1 MQKVISLIFFILFN
15 LGSSYSQA
23 SFSYAF
29 ITNQES
35 NKVDVIDLKIQKK
48 IKEISVGDKPAG
60 ITLDSINGYAYISN
74 PESANIT
81 RINIKD
87 FTIRNFK
94 SGKSPLGISY
104 FEKKKSVIV
113 SNWYDNQIS
122 IIKTDGKTSTKPQA
136 VKVGNSPAGIY
147 VANKGKEIYV
157 ANRED
162 NNIHIIDSD
171 KLVLKKKVNVE
182 KAPFGIYSEQKLDFL
197 VVTNVQ
203 SNSISVINK
212 TTHKLIKNIKVG
224 DWPYQAVY
232 DFTKNYLYVTNQR
245 SNSISI
251 IDMYDYKNIKT
262 INEICEYPEGI
273 DISYK
278 HKLIVIACW
287 FEDNIVLLDLESLN
301 VLKKIPT
308 SGGPRAFG
316 KFILEN

>member
-1 MQKVISLIFFILFN
+1 MLKVISLIFFILFD
-15 LGSSYSQA
+15 LGSSYSRE

-35 NKVDVIDLKIQKK
+35 NKVDVIDLEKQKK

-60 ITLDSINGYAYISN
+60 ITLDLINGYVYVSN
-74 PESANIT
+74 PESANVT
-81 RINIKD
+81 KINVKNFEIK
-87 FTIRNFK
+87 NFK
-94 SGKSPLGISY
+94 SGKSPLGIFFS
-104 FEKKKSVIV
+104 EKKKSVIV
-113 SNWYDNQIS
+113 SNWYDNQLS
-122 IIKTDGKTSTKPQA
+122 IIKTDSKINTKPET

-147 VANKGKEIYV
+147 ISNKNNEIYV

-162 NNIHIIDSD
+162 NNVHIIDSD
-171 KLVLKKKVNVE
+171 RLVLKKKVDVE
-182 KAPFGIYSEQKLDFL
+182 KAPFGIYSEKDLDFL
-197 VVTNVQ
+197 IVTNVQ

-212 TTHKLIKNIKVG
+212 TTHNLIKNIKVG

-232 DFTKNYLYVTNQR
+232 DFTKNHLYVTNQR

-251 IDMYDYKNIKT
+251 IDMHDYKNIKT
-262 INEICEYPEGI
+262 KNEICEYPEGI

-287 FEDNIVLLDLESLN
+287 FEDNIILLDLDSLN
-301 VLKKIPT
+301 VLKKIQT

-316 KFILEN
+316 RFILEN

>member
-1 MQKVISLIFFILFN
+1 MLKVISLVFFILFN
-15 LGSSYSQA
+15 LDSAHSRE

-35 NKVDVIDLKIQKK
+35 NKVDVIDLKSQKK
-48 IKEISVGDKPAG
+48 IKEIIVGNKPAG

-74 PESANIT
+74 PESDNIT
-81 RINIKD
+81 EINVKNFKIKN
-87 FTIRNFK
+87 IK
-94 SGKSPLGISY
+94 SGKSPLGIFYS
-104 FEKKKSVIV
+104 EKKKSVIV

-122 IIKTDGKTSTKPQA
+122 IIKTDNKINTNPEIL
-136 VKVGNSPAGIY
+136 KVGNSPAGIY
-147 VANKGKEIYV
+147 ISNKNKEIYV

-162 NNIHIIDSD
+162 NNIHIIDFD
-171 KLVLKKKVNVE
+171 RLAFKKKVNVE
-182 KAPFGIYSEQKLDFL
+182 KAPFGVYSEKELDFL
-197 VVTNVQ
+197 IVTNVQ
-203 SNSISVINK
+203 SNSISIINK
-212 TTHKLIKNIKVG
+212 NTHNLIKNIKVE

-232 DFTKNYLYVTNQR
+232 DFTKNHLYVTNQR

-251 IDMYDYKNIKT
+251 IDMDNYKNIKT

-287 FEDNIVLLDLESLN
+287 FEDNIILLDLESLN
-301 VLKKIPT
+301 VLKKIQT

>member
-1 MQKVISLIFFILFN
+1 MLKVISLIFFILFD
-15 LGSSYSQA
+15 LGSSYSHE

-35 NKVDVIDLKIQKK
+35 NKVDVIDLKKQKK
-48 IKEISVGDKPAG
+48 IKEISVGNKPAG
-60 ITLDSINGYAYISN
+60 ITLDSMNGYAYVSN
-74 PESANIT
+74 PESGNVT
-81 RINIKD
+81 KINVKN
-87 FTIRNFK
+87 FKIRNIK
-94 SGKSPLGISY
+94 SGKSPLGIFYS
-104 FEKKKSVIV
+104 EKKKSVVV
-113 SNWYDNQIS
+113 SNWYDNHIS
-122 IIKTDGKTSTKPQA
+122 IIKTDSKINIKPEI

-147 VANKGKEIYV
+147 ISNKNKEIYV

-171 KLVLKKKVNVE
+171 RLVLKTKVDVE
-182 KAPFGIYSEQKLDFL
+182 KAPFGIYSEKELDFL
-197 VVTNVQ
+197 IVTNVQ
-203 SNSISVINK
+203 SNSISVIDK
-212 TTHKLIKNIKVG
+212 TTHNLIKNIKVG

-232 DFTKNYLYVTNQR
+232 DFTKNHLYVTNQR

-251 IDMYDYKNIKT
+251 IDMYDYKNIETK
-262 INEICEYPEGI
+262 NEICEYPEGI

-287 FEDNIVLLDLESLN
+287 FEDNIILLDLESLN
-301 VLKKIPT
+301 FLKKIPT

>member
-15 LGSSYSQA
+15 LGSSYSHD

-35 NKVDVIDLKIQKK
+35 NKVDIIDLKQQKK
-48 IKEISVGDKPAG
+48 IKEISVGNKPAG
-60 ITLDSINGYAYISN
+60 ITLDLVDGYAYVSN

-81 RINIKD
+81 QINVKNFKIK
-87 FTIRNFK
+87 NFK
-94 SGKSPLGISY
+94 SGKSPLGIFYS
-104 FEKKKSVIV
+104 EKIKSVVV

-122 IIKTDGKTSTKPQA
+122 IIKTNSKKNTTPQT
-136 VKVGNSPAGIY
+136 VVVGSSPAGIY
-147 VANKGKEIYV
+147 ISNKNKEIYV

-171 KLVLKKKVNVE
+171 KLILKKKVNVE
-182 KAPFGIYSEQKLDFL
+182 KSPFGIYSEKELDFL

-203 SNSISVINK
+203 SNSISVIDK
-212 TTHKLIKNIKVG
+212 TTHNLIKNIKVG

-232 DFTKNYLYVTNQR
+232 DFTKNHLYVTNQR

-251 IDMYDYKNIKT
+251 IDMHNYKNIKT
-262 INEICEYPEGI
+262 KNEVCEYPEGI

-278 HKLIVIACW
+278 YKLIVIACW
-287 FEDNIVLLDLESLN
+287 FEDNITLLDLESLN
-301 VLKKIPT
+301 VLKKIQT

>member
-1 MQKVISLIFFILFN
+1 MLKVISLIFFILLN
-15 LGSSYSQA
+15 LGSSYSHD

-35 NKVDVIDLKIQKK
+35 NKVDIIDLKQQKK
-48 IKEISVGDKPAG
+48 IKEISVGNKPAG
-60 ITLDSINGYAYISN
+60 ITLDLVNGYAYVSN

-81 RINIKD
+81 QINVKNFKIK
-87 FTIRNFK
+87 NFK
-94 SGKSPLGISY
+94 SGKSPLGIFYS
-104 FEKKKSVIV
+104 EKIKSVVV

-122 IIKTDGKTSTKPQA
+122 IIKTNSKKNTTPQT
-136 VKVGNSPAGIY
+136 VVVGSSPAGIY
-147 VANKGKEIYV
+147 ISNKNKEIYV

-171 KLVLKKKVNVE
+171 KLILKKKVNVE
-182 KAPFGIYSEQKLDFL
+182 KSPFGIYSEKKLDFL
-197 VVTNVQ
+197 IVTNVQ
-203 SNSISVINK
+203 SNSISVIDKN
-212 TTHKLIKNIKVG
+212 THNLIKNIKVG

-232 DFTKNYLYVTNQR
+232 DFTKNHLYVTNQR

-251 IDMYDYKNIKT
+251 IDMHNYKNIKT
-262 INEICEYPEGI
+262 KNEVCEYPEGI

-287 FEDNIVLLDLESLN
+287 FEDNITLLDLESLN
-301 VLKKIPT
+301 VLKKIQT

>member
-1 MQKVISLIFFILFN
+1 MLKVISLIFFILFN
-15 LGSSYSQA
+15 LGSSHSQE

-35 NKVDVIDLKIQKK
+35 NKVDVIDLKTQKK

-81 RINIKD
+81 KINIKD

-94 SGKSPLGISY
+94 SGKSPLGIFYS
-104 FEKKKSVIV
+104 EKKKSVIV

-122 IIKTDGKTSTKPQA
+122 IIKTDGKINTKPQSI
-136 VKVGNSPAGIY
+136 KVGNSPAGIY
-147 VANKGKEIYV
+147 VANKNNEIYI

-171 KLVLKKKVNVE
+171 KLILKKKVNVE
-182 KAPFGIYSEQKLDFL
+182 KAPFGIYSEQELDFL

-212 TTHKLIKNIKVG
+212 TTHKLIKNIKVE

-251 IDMYDYKNIKT
+251 IDMNGYKNIKT

-301 VLKKIPT
+301 FLKKIPT

>member
-1 MQKVISLIFFILFN
+1 MLKVISLIFLVFYN
-15 LGSSYSQA
+15 LGSLHSQE

-35 NKVDVIDLKIQKK
+35 NKVDVIDLKEKKK
-48 IKEISVGDKPAG
+48 IKEIAVGEKPAG
-60 ITLDSINGYAYISN
+60 IALDSINSNVYISN
-74 PESANIT
+74 PESGNVT
-81 RINIKD
+81 KIKVKN
-87 FTIRNFK
+87 FEVQNFK
-94 SGKSPLGISY
+94 SGASPLGIFYSDNTN
-104 FEKKKSVIV
+104 SIVV

-122 IIKTDGKTSTKPQA
+122 VIKTDSEKNTQQQIVEVGK
-136 VKVGNSPAGIY
+136 SPAGIY
-147 VANKGKEIYV
+147 ISSKNKEIYV

-171 KLVLKKKVNVE
+171 RHVLKKKVSVE
-182 KAPFGIYSEQKLDFL
+182 NAPFGVYSEKEIDFL
-197 VVTNVQ
+197 IVTNVQ

-212 TTHKLIKNIKVG
+212 TTHDLIKNIKVG

-232 DFTKNYLYVTNQR
+232 DFTKNHLYVTNQR

-251 IDMYDYKNIKT
+251 IDMRNYKNIKT

-278 HKLIVIACW
+278 HKLIVVACW
-287 FEDNIVLLDLESLN
+287 FEDNITLLDLESLN
-301 VLKKIPT
+301 VLKKIQT

>member
-1 MQKVISLIFFILFN
+1 MLKVISLIFFILFN
-15 LGSSYSQA
+15 LGSSHSHE

-35 NKVDVIDLKIQKK
+35 NKVDVIDLKKQKK
-48 IKEISVGDKPAG
+48 IKEISVGNKPAG
-60 ITLDSINGYAYISN
+60 ITLDLINGYAYVSN
-74 PESANIT
+74 PESANVT
-81 RINIKD
+81 KINVKNFKIK
-87 FTIRNFK
+87 NFK
-94 SGKSPLGISY
+94 SGKSPLGIFYS
-104 FEKKKSVIV
+104 EKKKSVIV

-122 IIKTDGKTSTKPQA
+122 IIKTDSKTNTKPET

-147 VANKGKEIYV
+147 ISNKNKEIYV

-171 KLVLKKKVNVE
+171 RLVLKKVDVE
-182 KAPFGIYSEQKLDFL
+182 KAPFGIYSEKELDFL
-197 VVTNVQ
+197 IVTNVQ
-203 SNSISVINK
+203 SNSISVIDK
-212 TTHKLIKNIKVG
+212 TTHNLIKNIKVG

-232 DFTKNYLYVTNQR
+232 DFTKNHLYVTNQR

-251 IDMYDYKNIKT
+251 IDMHDYKNIKT
-262 INEICEYPEGI
+262 KNEICEYPEGI

-287 FEDNIVLLDLESLN
+287 FEDNIILLDLESLN
-301 VLKKIPT
+301 VLKKIQT

>member
-1 MQKVISLIFFILFN
+1 MLKVISVILFILFN
-15 LGSSYSQA
+15 IGSLNSKE

-35 NKVDVIDLKIQKK
+35 NKVDVIDLKKQKK
-48 IKEISVGDKPAG
+48 IKEISVGYKPAG
-60 ITLDSINGYAYISN
+60 ITLDSINGYVYVSN
-74 PESANIT
+74 PESASIT
-81 RINIKD
+81 RINVEN
-87 FTIRNFK
+87 FTISNFK
-94 SGKSPLGISY
+94 SGKSPLGIFYS
-104 FEKKKSVIV
+104 EKKKSVIV

-122 IIKTDGKTSTKPQA
+122 IIKTDTKTSTELET

-147 VANKGKEIYV
+147 ISNKNKEIYV

-182 KAPFGIYSEQKLDFL
+182 KAPFGVYSEKELDFY

-203 SNSISVINK
+203 SNSISVVNK
-212 TTHKLIKNIKVG
+212 TTHNLIKNIKVE

-232 DFTKNYLYVTNQR
+232 DFTKKHLYVTNQR

-251 IDMYDYKNIKT
+251 INMYDYKNIKT
-262 INEICEYPEGI
+262 LNEICEYPEGI

-278 HKLIVIACW
+278 HKLIVVACW
-287 FEDNIVLLDLESLN
+287 FEDNIILLDLESLN